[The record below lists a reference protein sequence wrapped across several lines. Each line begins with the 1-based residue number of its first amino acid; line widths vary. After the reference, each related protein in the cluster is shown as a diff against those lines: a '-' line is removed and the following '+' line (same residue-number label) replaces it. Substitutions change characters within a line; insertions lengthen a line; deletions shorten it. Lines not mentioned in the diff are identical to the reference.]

1 MSSEALEALAAVRRS
16 FLCVALDPSPEVL
29 PPQIEAAAQ
38 KGDLTGVEAFLRKI
52 IQETEPY
59 AIAYKLNTAFYERFG
74 PEGWHLLARVKAA
87 IPQGLLTIAD
97 AKRGDIAYT
106 NAAYAEAFF
115 ERYGF
120 DAVTVQPYLGW
131 GALAPFLRYE
141 GKWVFVLLRTT
152 EGAPWQGQ
160 VWPQIVAECPS
171 SASATIGWVWG
182 AHFSGEVAQLRAL
195 RPREWL
201 LMPGLGAQGGE
212 VQADLSLAPF
222 LAVVGRSLLQAE
234 IPSQAAR
241 AWASRTWA
249 WAGRIAG

>member
-1 MSSEALEALAAVRRS
+1 MSPEALWAVAEARQS
-16 FLCVALDPSPEVL
+16 FLCVALDPSSEALPAEV
-29 PPQIEAAAQ
+29 EAAAQ
-38 KGDLTGVEAFLRKI
+38 KGNLAEVEAFLKKV
-52 IQETEPY
+52 IQETESH

-74 PEGWHLLARVKAA
+74 PEGWHMLAKVTEAL
-87 IPQGLLTIAD
+87 PSGVLTIAD

-131 GALAPFLRYE
+131 GTLAPFLRYE

-152 EGAPWQGQ
+152 EAAPWQRQ
-160 VWPQIVAECPS
+160 VWPQIVAERPS
-171 SASATIGWVWG
+171 SSLATIGWVWG
-182 AHFSGEVAQLRAL
+182 AHVSGEVAQLRAL
-195 RPREWL
+195 RPRDWL

-212 VQADLSLAPF
+212 VQAGLALTPF

-234 IPSQAAR
+234 FPGQAAQ
-241 AWASRTWA
+241 AWAARTWA